1 MRGWRAP
8 PGGQFRVAA
17 EPLAHLEYVAFSQ
30 GAGAETAYTIEL
42 FEVELLGDAAQV
54 VAADRG
60 REFAFVVG
68 GAWVRWGYT
77 FTAADGGTRVTE
89 SWEFLPDGITRFHD
103 RFGDDAETQ
112 IANRTEAA
120 HRGIPV
126 TLAAL
131 KKAAEAG

>member
-1 MRGWRAP
+1 
-8 PGGQFRVAA
+8 
-17 EPLAHLEYVAFSQ
+17 
-30 GAGAETAYTIEL
+30 
-42 FEVELLGDAAQV
+42 

-77 FTAADGGTRVTE
+77 FTAVDGGTQVTE
-89 SWEFLPDGITRFHD
+89 SWEFLPDGITRFHS
-103 RFGDDAETQ
+103 RFGDDAEAQ
-112 IANRTEAA
+112 IADRAEAA
-120 HRGIPV
+120 YRGIPV